1 MNEQTLERFAGKTI
15 YILRE
20 TVNKFEKPCLLWSMG
35 KDSTLMLYLARMA
48 FPGKKIPFDVVH
60 IDTGRK
66 FPEMYQF
73 RYELMNEWDLSLRIA
88 DNRPLID
95 VTPEKFGHVFCCM
108 QLKTDALKRAIEEKK
123 YDAVIVGI
131 RWDEHGVRSKERV
144 MSPRDK
150 EFKWKVWKEQ
160 EGGDSGLASLQ
171 DPEMGGWDIYASDF
185 EGADHVRVHPIL
197 HWDEQSVWE
206 YMKLKD
212 IPVNPMYFAKGGL
225 RYRSLGCM
233 PCTEP
238 VESNADTIDKI
249 IEELEKT
256 KVPERAGRSQDKEEE
271 AVMERLREW
280 GYM

>member
-1 MNEQTLERFAGKTI
+1 MNEQTLKRFAGKTI

-60 IDTGRK
+60 IDTKLK
-66 FPEMYQF
+66 FPEMYEF
-73 RYELMNEWDLSLRIA
+73 RDKLTLEWYLNLKVATSIYEG
-88 DNRPLID
+88 
-95 VTPEKFGHVFCCM
+95 TPGKTGHEGCCTIM
-108 QLKTDALKRAIEEKK
+108 KTNTLKDAIKLGG

-131 RWDEHGVRSKERV
+131 RWDEHGVRGKERY

-150 EFKWKVWKEQ
+150 EFKWNVSKPQ

-171 DPEMGGWDIYASDF
+171 DPEMSGWDIFASDF
-185 EGADHVRVHPIL
+185 KDADHVRVHPIL
-197 HWDEQSVWE
+197 HWDERSVWE
-206 YMKLKD
+206 YIKWKSF
-212 IPVNPMYFAKGGL
+212 PVNQMYFDRGNGV

-238 VESNADTIDKI
+238 IQSDADTIDKI

-256 KVPERAGRSQDKEEE
+256 KVPERAGRVNTKEEN
-271 AVMERLREW
+271 AVMQRLREW

>member
-35 KDSTLMLYLARMA
+35 KDSTLMVYLAKMA
-48 FPGKKIPFDVVH
+48 FPEIPFDVVH
-60 IDTGRK
+60 IDTKLK
-66 FPEMYQF
+66 FPEMYEF
-73 RYELMNEWDLSLRIA
+73 RDKLMLEWNLNLKVATSIYEG
-88 DNRPLID
+88 
-95 VTPEKFGHVFCCM
+95 TPGKTGHEGCCTIM
-108 QLKTDALKRAIEEKK
+108 KTNTLKDAIKLGG

-206 YMKLKD
+206 YIKLKD
-212 IPVNPMYFAKGGL
+212 IPVNSMYFAKGGL

-238 VESNADTIDKI
+238 VESDADTIDKI

-256 KVPERAGRSQDKEEE
+256 KVPERAGRAQDKEEE